1 MPRINNNTVTTKR
14 ARSRRN
20 TDGCDDPDFM
30 PKKKRG
36 DNIITP
42 QKVTRFSISPSRNLP
57 PSLKSPGIV
66 LTPPTKSIGVQVDTP
81 PPGVVIKQEFPV
93 GCIVAINGYDMD
105 NGRWAKRSSA
115 PTFYGCI
122 EDPKDF
128 DEARDMPE
136 GEAFVSF
143 VIAGDYEWL
152 DKNGPNMLQSKY
164 HHKTLMHMADAPVD
178 MIEREGLNQD
188 NFIRW
193 FEKTGKGWRVKHHED
208 PCYGCG
214 SPWCL
219 VHEDRKGV
227 KKLIEDIGACT
238 RSTPNAK
245 RYRCYRE
252 VIARKYGTLGYQQR
266 KSTGWCFETKARS
279 AFPEPSFTGFKIAE
293 TGSEGEP
300 EYEKLFQF

>member
-1 MPRINNNTVTTKR
+1 MSRVNNNVTTKN
-14 ARSRRN
+14 ARSHKKR
-20 TDGCDDPDFM
+20 DYDSDSDFVQ
-30 PKKKRG
+30 KKKR
-36 DNIITP
+36 DFSEVTP
-42 QKVTRFSISPSRNLP
+42 TKVTRFSNVSNRHLP

-66 LTPPTKSIGVQVDTP
+66 MTPPTKSIGIQVDTP
-81 PPGVVIKQEFPV
+81 PPGIIIKQEFPI

-105 NGRWAKRSSA
+105 NGLWAKRSSA

-122 EDPKDF
+122 EDPKDY

-152 DKNGPNMLQSKY
+152 DKNGPNMLQSRY
-164 HHKTLMHMADAPVD
+164 HHKTLMYMADAPAD
-178 MIEREGLNQD
+178 MTEREGLNED
-188 NFIRW
+188 DFTRW
-193 FEKTGKGWRVKHHED
+193 FERTSKGWRVKLHED

-227 KKLIEDIGACT
+227 KNLIADIGACT

-252 VIARKYGTLGYQQR
+252 VIARKYGVLGYQQR
-266 KSTGWCFETKARS
+266 KSTGWCFETKARKALLES
-279 AFPEPSFTGFKIAE
+279 SFTGFKTAE
-293 TGSEGEP
+293 TGREGEAK
-300 EYEKLFQF
+300 YEELFQF